1 MRSGMARVIGA
12 ALVLLS
18 LCVPAAIACTG
29 IVATADGTVLFG
41 NNEDSGSVPAY
52 LWFSPAP
59 SSESFGGVYYGL
71 ADRYPQGGMNE
82 RGLSFDHLS
91 RPIHPVTSSSHLPTP
106 PFRPR
111 NGEWVYRMLEACGTV
126 AEALAYLSQYDLWF
140 FERFQLLLGD
150 RYGDA
155 AVVEG
160 DRIVRK
166 TGDTLL
172 VTNFLLSRPD
182 LGNHPCPR
190 YAGAGAT
197 LDEARCISAETVR
210 DALDRAHTTWT
221 CYSNIHRP
229 ATGDVALYY
238 MQDYRHALA
247 FNVREEL
254 MHGAREFVLS
264 DLPEVATR
272 RTPHDGTALNGVD
285 VEFSWYG
292 RAVAYEIVLS
302 MERDLSRSV
311 VHLAPGCESCGAPRR
326 ILRTVTGLRPHTTY
340 YWMLRA
346 KGDEGFWTE
355 STIYEFTAGAAFG

>member
-1 MRSGMARVIGA
+1 MRLRMVGVIGV
-12 ALVLLS
+12 ALTLLGP
-18 LCVPAAIACTG
+18 CAPAAIACTG
-29 IVATADGTVLFG
+29 IVAAADGAVLFG
-41 NNEDSGSVPAY
+41 SNEDSGSTPAY

-59 SSESFGGVYYGL
+59 SSDGFGGVYYGL

-91 RPIHPVTSSSHLPTP
+91 QPIHPVTSSSHLPTP
-106 PFRPR
+106 PFQPR
-111 NGEWVYRMLEACGTV
+111 NGEWVYRMLEACETV
-126 AEALAYLSQYDLWF
+126 GEALAYLSQYDLWF
-140 FERFQLLLGD
+140 FERFQLLLAD
-150 RYGDA
+150 RHGAA

-166 TGDTLL
+166 TGNTLV
-172 VTNFLLSRPD
+172 VTNFLLSEPG

-190 YAGAGAT
+190 HASAGAV

-221 CYSNIHRP
+221 CYSNIHEP
-229 ATGDVALYY
+229 ATGDVSLYY
-238 MQDYRHALA
+238 MQDYRHSLA

-254 MHGAREFVLS
+254 VHGAREFVVS
-264 DLPEVATR
+264 DLLEVATR
-272 RTPHDGTALNGVD
+272 RTPHDRTALNGVD

-302 MERDLSRSV
+302 TERDLSPSV
-311 VHLAPGCESCGAPRR
+311 VHLAPGCDSCGAPRR
-326 ILRTVTGLRPHTTY
+326 ILRTVTGLRSNSTY

-346 KGDEGFWTE
+346 QGEEGFWTE
-355 STIYEFTAGAAFG
+355 STVYEFTTRAASG